1 MQSFTIRNTSSL
13 EVLEWLFG
21 KGKMMLWF
29 LLSWFY
35 SIPYDRFSP
44 KVNDGNETNLVQVR
58 FRVVTGGN
66 LFLSDLRILL
76 VFFVRESIMKVLTSE
91 IFQAYVSTNY
101 GQVNIS
107 YHCREFPFLVQSA
120 LLGWFGG

>member
-1 MQSFTIRNTSSL
+1 
-13 EVLEWLFG
+13 
-21 KGKMMLWF
+21 MMLWF

-107 YHCREFPFLVQSA
+107 YHCREIDR
-120 LLGWFGG
+120 